1 MTNADREIY
10 NASQLNKI
18 IDGEKS
24 IIKPDGYD
32 VVNGIPVK
40 SYYYKDF
47 DGWVRIY
54 SDDTAT
60 LSYAGRPIEYFLKKS
75 KAFDKARLL
84 SETTKEFDKILKRIK
99 KVSKKLKRCSCKK
112 K

>member
-1 MTNADREIY
+1 MSNADREIY

-24 IIKPDGYD
+24 IIKPDGY
-32 VVNGIPVK
+32 NMTTGIPVQ
-40 SYYYKDF
+40 SYYYKDI
-47 DGWVRIY
+47 DGWVKIY

-60 LSYAGRPIEYFLKKS
+60 LSRAGRPTEYYLKKS
-75 KAFDKARLL
+75 KSFDKVKLL
-84 SETTKEFDKILKRIK
+84 SETGKEFDKIFKR
-99 KVSKKLKRCSCKK
+99 SKKSSSKPKRCSCKK

>member
-18 IDGEKS
+18 IDDEKS
-24 IIKPDGYD
+24 IIKPDGY
-32 VVNGIPVK
+32 NMSTGIPVK

-47 DGWVRIY
+47 DGWVKIY

-60 LSYAGRPIEYFLKKS
+60 LSGAGRPSEYFLKKS
-75 KAFDKARLL
+75 KAFDKAKLL
-84 SETTKEFDKILKRIK
+84 SESSKSIDKIFKRVK
-99 KVSKKLKRCSCKK
+99 KSSNKLKRCSCKK

>member
-1 MTNADREIY
+1 MSNADREIY

-24 IIKPDGYD
+24 IIKPDGY
-32 VVNGIPVK
+32 NMTTGIPVQ

-47 DGWVRIY
+47 DGWVKIY

-60 LSYAGRPIEYFLKKS
+60 LSGAGRPIEYYLKKS
-75 KAFDKARLL
+75 KAFDKAKLL
-84 SETTKEFDKILKRIK
+84 SETGKEFDKIFKRAK
-99 KVSKKLKRCSCKK
+99 KSSSKPKRCYCKK